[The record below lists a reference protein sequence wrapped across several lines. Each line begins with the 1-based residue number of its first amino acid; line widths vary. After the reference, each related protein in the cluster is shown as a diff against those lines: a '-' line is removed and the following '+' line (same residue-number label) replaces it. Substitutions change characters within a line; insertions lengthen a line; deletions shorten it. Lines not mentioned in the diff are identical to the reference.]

1 MEPAGRRR
9 RMSERAVARSA
20 LGVDRMK
27 ASQTGERP
35 GSRPQP
41 PEAGARSASLEPGRS
56 PGYLS
61 TTQLLTQLRVGLGYA
76 SATLRN
82 PLPQWGRGKGEGDLS
97 NRRSPQRGAMRI
109 APSSR
114 TLSPLK

>member
-1 MEPAGRRR
+1 
-9 RMSERAVARSA
+9 MSERAVARSA

-61 TTQLLTQLRVGLGYA
+61 TTQLLT
-76 SATLRN
+76 
-82 PLPQWGRGKGEGDLS
+82 P
-97 NRRSPQRGAMRI
+97 
-109 APSSR
+109 
-114 TLSPLK
+114 TLSPPAGRGRTDITA

>member
-1 MEPAGRRR
+1 
-9 RMSERAVARSA
+9 MSERAVARSA

-61 TTQLLTQLRVGLGYA
+61 TTQLLTPALSPDG
-76 SATLRN
+76 
-82 PLPQWGRGKGEGDLS
+82 GEGVFQLS
-97 NRRSPQRGAMRI
+97 AAMSL
-109 APSSR
+109 A
-114 TLSPLK
+114 L